1 MASSIQIWAKPM
13 TPQDKEFYR
22 QLGKRIAEQRKAR
35 GFTQTG
41 LAELLGISQQTMAHY
56 EGGRLRVAL
65 SMMPSLAHV
74 LDISISDL
82 LEEQT
87 ATKSKRGPQ
96 SKLQLQIEQI
106 HSLPRAKQ
114 KFVSE
119 MLETVIQGK

>member
-1 MASSIQIWAKPM
+1 MASSNQIWAKPM
-13 TPQDKEFYR
+13 TPQDKEFYQ
-22 QLGKRIAEQRKAR
+22 QLGKRIAEQRKAH
-35 GFTQTG
+35 GLTQTG

-65 SMMPSLAHV
+65 SMMPALAQA
-74 LDISISDL
+74 LDVTIGDL
-82 LEEQT
+82 LDEQP

-106 HSLPRAKQ
+106 HTLPRAKQ

-119 MLETVIQGK
+119 MLETVIQGS